1 MTQQLCGQSAFPGL
15 GKTSH
20 IKAAKAA
27 GATSLR
33 QIAARLN
40 EQGIAKT
47 NGSAAQGRTTGTLA
61 VAVTQKAK
69 EVQIAGG
76 VIMMI
81 PGGGDQRGDR

>member
-15 GKTSH
+15 GFGASH
-20 IKAAKAA
+20 IEAAKAA

-47 NGSAAQGRTTGTLA
+47 NGSAAK
-61 VAVTQKAK
+61 VARLGLWQS
-69 EVQIAGG
+69 
-76 VIMMI
+76 
-81 PGGGDQRGDR
+81 R